1 MRAKEVG
8 KRGFWLRQLHTWHW
22 ISAAISLAGMLMFA
36 VTGITLNHAAS
47 LPSHPSKHEQR
58 AALPADLQ
66 AVLEAIAD
74 SATDSTPPELASWAA
89 DTFAIDISSLS
100 AEVSPDEIFVG
111 IPMPGG
117 EGALVIDRAAANAT
131 YTVTRRGWVA
141 YLNDLHK
148 GRNAGVAW
156 SWFIDCMAV
165 SCVVFTLTGFALLW
179 MHGRTRP
186 LTWPLTGLSLL
197 APVLIALLFVHG

>member
-1 MRAKEVG
+1 MRAKEAG

-47 LPSHPSKHEQR
+47 LPSTPSKHEQR
-58 AALPADLQ
+58 AALPAGLLP
-66 AVLEAIAD
+66 VLEAMAD
-74 SATDSTPPELASWAA
+74 SGSDLAPPELARWVEE
-89 DTFAIDISSLS
+89 TFVINVSSLP
-100 AEVSPDEIFVG
+100 AEAGPDEIIVA
-111 IPMPGG
+111 ILMPGG
-117 EGALVIDRAAANAT
+117 EGALVIDRADANAT
-131 YTVTRRGWVA
+131 YTVTKRGWLA
-141 YLNDLHK
+141 YFNDLHK
-148 GRNAGVAW
+148 GRNAGLAW

-197 APVLIALLFVHG
+197 APILIALLFVHG